1 VTGIAGA
8 AKVGASEIDFGMI
21 STGWCALINEYVGS
35 MSGRPDGSMQH
46 VYNTEEICPGTEP
59 DTPKSHFVTLT

>member
-35 MSGRPDGSMQH
+35 MSARPGRLDAARLQH
-46 VYNTEEICPGTEP
+46 
-59 DTPKSHFVTLT
+59 